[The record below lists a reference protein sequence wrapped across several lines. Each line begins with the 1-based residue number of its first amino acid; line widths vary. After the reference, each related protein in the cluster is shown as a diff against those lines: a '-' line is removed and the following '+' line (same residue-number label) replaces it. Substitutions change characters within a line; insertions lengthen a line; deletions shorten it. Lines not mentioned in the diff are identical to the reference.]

1 MSEKVVFSMDGR
13 YVYTVRDDGIM
24 GKRKKITNDDFVVIT
39 SQSIELY
46 EASNYSESC
55 KQYMYA
61 FLFKQLIYNYNN
73 TLKGTNNSNNS
84 FALKTKKLL
93 KEKKYIWI
101 KCDLISRKRRVA
113 YFMILGMSFFYD
125 CIYRIT
131 HK

>member
-1 MSEKVVFSMDGR
+1 
-13 YVYTVRDDGIM
+13 
-24 GKRKKITNDDFVVIT
+24 
-39 SQSIELY
+39 
-46 EASNYSESC
+46 
-55 KQYMYA
+55 MYA